1 MCAIL
6 VDHEEF
12 NSFLFGLDHF
22 PEGTPNRFEL
32 VAEFVRSQ
40 RRDLNTATPS
50 VCPGGS
56 DRKDRKQLSLTDK
69 TNCRGVFKVLKEKY
83 PSLLQQDLNSRL
95 FK

>member
-12 NSFLFGLDHF
+12 NSFLFGVGHF
-22 PEGTPNRFEL
+22 PERTPNRFEL

-50 VCPGGS
+50 VCLGGS
-56 DRKDRKQLSLTDK
+56 DRTGKMENT
-69 TNCRGVFKVLKEKY
+69 
-83 PSLLQQDLNSRL
+83 
-95 FK
+95 